1 MNKIEICN
9 IALARIGVAPI
20 ESMGEAS
27 EAARVCSQYY
37 DFVRRNVLRKYP
49 WTFATRRVTL
59 AQINTQPPDY
69 KFAYRYPTDAVALRK
84 MYNKTYCGL
93 PEKNEYKIISDAG
106 GRVIFTDVEAAN
118 IEYTADV
125 QDVTLFDD
133 EFIEAL
139 GWKLAAEIAFA
150 LTGNMNIAQ
159 TCVQAYNAY
168 FAEAAADNAQEENVP
183 DAKLHRLA
191 AARFTGVE
199 AWDTY

>member
-20 ESMGEAS
+20 ETMNEAS
-27 EAARVCSQYY
+27 EAARACNQYY

-59 AQINTQPPDY
+59 AQIDMQPPDY
-69 KFAYRYPTDAVALRK
+69 KYAYRYPTDALALRK

-93 PEKNEYKIISDAG
+93 PEKNRYKIISDQG
-106 GRVIFTDVEAAN
+106 GRVIFTNVEAAN

-139 GWKLAAEIAFA
+139 GWKLAAEIAFM

-168 FAEAAADNAQEENVP
+168 FAEASADNAQEENVP
-183 DAKLHRLA
+183 DAQLDRLA
-191 AARFTGVE
+191 LARFTGVG
-199 AWDTY
+199 

>member
-1 MNKIEICN
+1 MNKIQICN

-20 ESMGEAS
+20 ETMDEAS
-27 EAARVCSQYY
+27 EAARACSQYY
-37 DFVRRNVLRKYP
+37 DFVRRNVLRKFP

-59 AQINTQPPDY
+59 AQLNTQPPDY
-69 KFAYRYPTDAVALRK
+69 KYAYRYPTDALALRK
-84 MYNKTYCGL
+84 MYNEHYCKL
-93 PEKNEYKIISDAG
+93 PEKNEYKIISDTG
-106 GRVIFTDVEAAN
+106 GRVIYTNVKAAN

-139 GWKLAAEIAFA
+139 GWKLAAEIAFM

-168 FAEAAADNAQEENVP
+168 FTEAAADNAQEENVP
-183 DAKLHRLA
+183 DMQLDRLA
-191 AARFTGVE
+191 LARFTGVG
-199 AWDTY
+199 